1 MIFNAFERMVAR
13 RYLSSRRE
21 EGFVSVIAGFS
32 LAGIALGVATLI
44 IVMSVMNGFRAEL
57 LDRILGLNGHMGV
70 YGLTNQPLTD
80 FDRIAT
86 EISML
91 QGVTKV
97 IPTVEGQVLVSR
109 NRLASGAIV
118 RGVRASDIR
127 ARKIISSNIRAGTLD
142 NFKGKSSVIIGTR
155 MARKFGV
162 GPNDTIRLISPQS
175 NATAFGSVPRSKKY
189 RVAALFEVGMF
200 EYDSSFVFMPLK
212 AAQVYF
218 KSKGA
223 VSKIEVFLDDPDL
236 VPTLRSEIPRAAG
249 MPLRLVDWQ
258 QANASFFNAIKVE
271 RNVMF
276 LILTLII
283 LVAAF
288 NIISGM
294 IMMVKDKGRD
304 IAILRTMGA
313 TRGMVMRIFL
323 LAGASVGVIG
333 TAVGFALGV
342 AFAGNIETIRQWI
355 QSLTGAELFA
365 AEIYFLSR
373 LPSVVETGDVISV
386 VGMSLCLSF
395 LATLYPAWRAAR
407 LDPVE
412 ALRYE

>member
-1 MIFNAFERMVAR
+1 MIFNAFERMVAL
-13 RYLSSRRE
+13 RYLRARRE

-70 YGLTNQPLTD
+70 YSLTNQPLRD

-86 EISML
+86 EIKKL
-91 QGVTKV
+91 DGVTRV
-97 IPTVEGQVLVSR
+97 IPTVEGQVLVSGGR
-109 NRLASGAIV
+109 VAAGAIV
-118 RGVRASDIR
+118 RGVREADIR
-127 ARKIISSNIRAGTLD
+127 AREIIAGNIRAGTLD
-142 NFKGKSSVIIGTR
+142 NFRGKSSIIIGTR

-162 GPNDTIRLISPQS
+162 GPGDTLRLVSPQS

-189 RVAALFEVGMF
+189 RIAALFEVGMF
-200 EYDSSFVFMPLK
+200 EYDSGFVFMPLE

-218 KSKGA
+218 QSKDA
-223 VSKIEVFLDDPDL
+223 VTNIEVFLDNPDR
-236 VPTLRSEIPRAAG
+236 VNSIRVEILRAAG

-323 LAGASVGVIG
+323 LAGASVGIIG
-333 TAVGFALGV
+333 TAAGFALGV

-355 QSLTGAELFA
+355 QGLTGAELFA
-365 AEIYFLSR
+365 AEIYFLSQ
-373 LPSVVETGDVISV
+373 LPSVVETGDVLSV
-386 VGMSLCLSF
+386 VGMSLGLSF